1 MKNSPAMQQIVTQL
15 AKKHGLDLMQP
26 STHLKL
32 EMEHFDPLVIEK
44 IDRHLLSMAHYY
56 ISNGIYKADP
66 EIIFYTGDGQWVPMA
81 VTQMLRGFHIYA
93 RFSPKGDLTGP
104 VDLWH
109 QATLA
114 DFAEQWA
121 TNITDQNWLKDGQ
134 CVTLETP
141 NKQRRFPLGRLLV
154 TSGAASALEQA
165 GQKHLEFF
173 ARHQSGDYGVLGGTD
188 KQQNAANLKWLDGM
202 IMSAYFLSTNVK
214 IWVITDADWGRT
226 TILLPEEY

>member
-1 MKNSPAMQQIVTQL
+1 MQQIVTQI
-15 AKKHGLDLMQP
+15 AKKHGLDLSAP

-44 IDRHLLSMAHYY
+44 IDRHLLSVAHYY
-56 ISNGIYKADP
+56 ISKGIYKADP

-81 VTQMLRGFHIYA
+81 VTQMLRGFRIYA

-104 VDLWH
+104 VDLKP
-109 QATLA
+109 QADLA
-114 DFAEQWA
+114 GFAGWWA
-121 TNITDQNWLKDGQ
+121 TNIKDQNWLKDGQ

-141 NKQRRFPLGRLLV
+141 NTQRRFPLGRLLV

-165 GQKHLEFF
+165 GQEHVEFF
-173 ARHQSGDYGVLGGTD
+173 ARHQSGDYGVLDGID
-188 KQQNAANLKWLDGM
+188 KQQNDASLKWLGGM
-202 IMSAYFLSTNVK
+202 IMSAYFLATNVK
-214 IWVITDADWGRT
+214 LWVITDADWGRT